1 MRPLLSAVAV
11 GVARAVD
18 MVAVAV
24 QLLAFAALP
33 CDGARVV
40 EASAEAAEKPRAAIP
55 ATNVAASLVPAFIRM
70 PCSSEHPVCSTRGWP
85 LPLVSAYPAQAGAG
99 PGTAAVPS
107 GASPVPG
114 QRRARIPHHVFGAE
128 ADFYCRSQQVLRRS
142 LPAAPCPLPS
152 RATSGRS
159 RNQASEKRLSVNP
172 LDGARDQAA
181 GRAWLRPTE
190 RSGSCPGP
198 RCPAGTELAAV
209 ATLLEGSAPAPI
221 RHARDRPSR
230 SSKFGLS
237 RSFAVRCVRGPGSGG
252 FGDPGC
258 R

>member
-40 EASAEAAEKPRAAIP
+40 EASAEVAEKPRAAIP

-70 PCSSEHPVCSTRGWP
+70 PCSSHHPVSSTRGWP

-107 GASPVPG
+107 GASAVPAAAARTDPTPCIRRRGGLLLPLAAGITPQPSSGAVPLAEPGHIGPVPKPG
-114 QRRARIPHHVFGAE
+114 QREAAFGKSARW
-128 ADFYCRSQQVLRRS
+128 R
-142 LPAAPCPLPS
+142 
-152 RATSGRS
+152 
-159 RNQASEKRLSVNP
+159 
-172 LDGARDQAA
+172 
-181 GRAWLRPTE
+181 
-190 RSGSCPGP
+190 PGP
-198 RCPAGTELAAV
+198 GRGAGV
-209 ATLLEGSAPAPI
+209 ASTNGAIWQLSWAKMPH
-221 RHARDRPSR
+221 RH
-230 SSKFGLS
+230 
-237 RSFAVRCVRGPGSGG
+237 
-252 FGDPGC
+252 
-258 R
+258 